1 MDKAQLK
8 SLEVL
13 IYSEWWKTLTK
24 LMEEQIEEK
33 TEELCNVK
41 NDTMEIVNRLRAER
55 AARKELIELPALTL
69 EQFTTDGEDV

>member
-13 IYSEWWKTLTK
+13 LYSEGWKTLTK

-69 EQFTTDGEDV
+69 EQFKTDGEDV

>member
-13 IYSEWWKTLTK
+13 FYSEGWKTLTK

-69 EQFTTDGEDV
+69 EQFKTDGEDV

>member
-1 MDKAQLK
+1 
-8 SLEVL
+8 
-13 IYSEWWKTLTK
+13 
-24 LMEEQIEEK
+24 MEEQIEEK